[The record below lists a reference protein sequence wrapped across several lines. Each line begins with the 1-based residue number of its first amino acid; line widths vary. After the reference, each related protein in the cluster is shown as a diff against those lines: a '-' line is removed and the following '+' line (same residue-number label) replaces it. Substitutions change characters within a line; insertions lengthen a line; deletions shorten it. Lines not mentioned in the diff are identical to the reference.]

1 MIVNRNFSLAMM
13 LDVEANR
20 MSRGYRSMEEFEREE
35 IRTQYKVGW
44 SLDEL
49 YQEANLDQRR
59 DVDEDPLELAFE

>member
-1 MIVNRNFSLAMM
+1 
-13 LDVEANR
+13 
-20 MSRGYRSMEEFEREE
+20 MEEFEREE